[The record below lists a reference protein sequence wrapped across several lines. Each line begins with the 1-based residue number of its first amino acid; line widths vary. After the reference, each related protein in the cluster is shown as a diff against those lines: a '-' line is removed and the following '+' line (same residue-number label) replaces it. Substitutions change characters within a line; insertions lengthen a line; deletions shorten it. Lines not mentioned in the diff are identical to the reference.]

1 MYLNLHIWIDVKHP
15 VPHNIGLILS
25 NCAPCRYDL
34 SVEICQAH
42 LVIIYQVKCS
52 DTAPDQCLAYITANS
67 AYSKYRYLRACQ
79 LVHGFLAK

>member
-1 MYLNLHIWIDVKHP
+1 MDFYINLRVDVQHP
-15 VPHNIGLILS
+15 VPHNIGLVLT
-25 NCAPCRYDL
+25 NCTSGRYDL
-34 SVEICQAH
+34 SVEIGQTH

-52 DTAPDQCLAYITANS
+52 DAAPNQRLAYITANS